1 MIPNESRWLHESPE
15 SSFPHRPAAMRG
27 SRFSASVLSLALLST
42 SVYSAETV
50 KEPALKPCTAH
61 NSINGQF
68 YDLNAITVHPLQD
81 HKKVHKD
88 DRTESWKARGYDYN
102 TNFTINFCAPVIET
116 LKDVVGIKD
125 SLVKNISAYYTM
137 DGETYSIG

>member
-1 MIPNESRWLHESPE
+1 
-15 SSFPHRPAAMRG
+15 MRG
-27 SRFSASVLSLALLST
+27 SPFAAAVLPLVLLSVP
-42 SVYSAETV
+42 VYSTEPV
-50 KEPALKPCTAH
+50 KEPVLKPCTAH

-102 TNFTINFCAPVIET
+102 TNFTINFCAPVIEP
-116 LKDVVGIKD
+116 LKEVVGIKD
-125 SLVKNISAYYTM
+125 NLVKNVSAYYTM
-137 DGETYSIG
+137 DGRTYSIG